1 MHRRA
6 GTTATPLLMDRQAAQ
21 AAAAE
26 AVHQVVRHHRT
37 AAPLRTVAHHLH
49 TAAVVHRVVIE

>member
-6 GTTATPLLMDRQAAQ
+6 GTTATPLLMDHRVAQ
-21 AAAAE
+21 AAVAE
-26 AVHQVVRHHRT
+26 AVHQAVRHHLT
-37 AAPLRTVAHHLH
+37 AAPLRTVAHHPH